1 MCKIVAIIAGVLVG
15 SWVFFIFGAIG
26 STLQAPLPESIN
38 MSDPGYNELRV
49 AATPVTAWLLTL
61 TGIILGSF
69 LAGAI
74 GTVVSGEKTALV
86 TFGIGGILS
95 LWVLFGVLTVP
106 EMPLWFDLASL
117 VSYLLFTY
125 QGSVVMGRVL
135 ERKTN

>member
-15 SWVFFIFGAIG
+15 SLIFFIFGAIG

-49 AATPVTAWLLTL
+49 AVTPITAWLLTL

-74 GTVVSGEKTALV
+74 GTVISGEKITWV